1 MSLPIYLTYWIYVA
15 NKAGRGIRGV
25 KAVVEGM
32 VDGLFNFD
40 KKVYLSLF

>member
-25 KAVVEGM
+25 KAVVQGL
-32 VDGLFNFD
+32 VDGIFN
-40 KKVYLSLF
+40 VERNRYI